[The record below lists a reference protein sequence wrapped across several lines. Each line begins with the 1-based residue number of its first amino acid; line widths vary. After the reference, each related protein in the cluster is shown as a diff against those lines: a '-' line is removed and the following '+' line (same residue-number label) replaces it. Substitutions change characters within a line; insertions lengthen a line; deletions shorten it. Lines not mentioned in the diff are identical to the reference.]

1 MGVRN
6 KHFLAKSAWDYQW
19 LCPRHLIA
27 TRNMKQDYPS
37 LEYLP
42 TKSTFVIQS
51 KYFYCPK
58 QLRLRTAYNPSLPSR
73 RKNGRKEGKDGT
85 TGELESQLCLEVC
98 ASFILANVLTVEIG
112 KHGI

>member
-1 MGVRN
+1 
-6 KHFLAKSAWDYQW
+6 
-19 LCPRHLIA
+19 
-27 TRNMKQDYPS
+27 MKQDYPS

-51 KYFYCPK
+51 KDFYCPK